1 MVEVF
6 KTNVQKAAQAKR
18 IVAALL
24 QCFPGCLVNFDL
36 DDCDKILR
44 VEAPEVIACN
54 ITAMVNHYGF
64 TCEVLL

>member
-24 QCFPGCLVNFDL
+24 HCFPGCLVNFDL

-44 VEAPEVIACN
+44 VEAPEVIPCN